1 MKSNI
6 KTAKS
11 YLVLILIGMFAV
23 IFVLNK
29 LIASGDATGTANNF
43 ITSESMWGK
52 AADRV
57 MHVLDVPIMWI
68 NYFFSC

>member
-1 MKSNI
+1 
-6 KTAKS
+6 
-11 YLVLILIGMFAV
+11 MFAV
-23 IFVLNK
+23 IFAVNQI
-29 LIASGDATGTANNF
+29 IAQGDATGTANNL
-43 ITSESMWGK
+43 ITSESLWGK